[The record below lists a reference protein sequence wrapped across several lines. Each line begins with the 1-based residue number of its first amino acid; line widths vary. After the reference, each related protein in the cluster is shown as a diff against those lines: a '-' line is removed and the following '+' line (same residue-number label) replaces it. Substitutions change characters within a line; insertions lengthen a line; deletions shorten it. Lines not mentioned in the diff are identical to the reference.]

1 MTDELAVHDESGSFA
16 QNEVSLDLVYDCAR
30 FRVDLF
36 TGREYCDRKTPRDE
50 NKTAFR
56 AGGFDDVV
64 VLDLPW

>member
-1 MTDELAVHDESGSFA
+1 MTDELAVHDESNSFT

-36 TGREYCDRKTPRDE
+36 TGCKYCDRKTPRDE
-50 NKTAFR
+50 NKTSFR
-56 AGGFDDVV
+56 AGGVDDVV